1 MPDAEAP
8 DRDPIARV
16 LVCIPTYN
24 ERENLPLAVAG
35 VRAHAPEADILVLDD
50 NSPDGTGAIADELAA
65 GDPHVQVLHRAG
77 KEGLGMAYLA
87 GFDWGL
93 ERGYDAIVEMDADGS
108 HQPKYLPELL
118 AALADA
124 DLVIGSRYVSGGSV
138 VNWPASRK
146 ALSMGGNLY
155 IRLILGMGVG
165 DATAG
170 YRAYR
175 ASALRTIGLDQ
186 VESAGYCFQVDLTVR
201 ATRAGLRIVEVPI
214 EFVERE
220 IGDSKMNNAI
230 VTESMKRITGW
241 GLAHRS
247 GQLKKITSREP
258 RWHAL

>member
-1 MPDAEAP
+1 VPDTAAP
-8 DRDPIARV
+8 DRDPITRV
-16 LVCIPTYN
+16 LVCIPTFN
-24 ERENLPLAVAG
+24 ERENLPTIVAG
-35 VRAHAPEADILVLDD
+35 VRKHAPAADILILDD

-65 GDPHVQVLHRAG
+65 TDPAIHVLHRPG
-77 KEGLGMAYLA
+77 KQGLGMAYLA

-93 ERGYDAIVEMDADGS
+93 QRNYDALVEIDADGS
-108 HQPKYLPELL
+108 HQPKYLPQML
-118 AALADA
+118 AALDDA
-124 DLVIGSRYVSGGSV
+124 DLVIGSRYVPGGSV

-175 ASALRTIGLDQ
+175 ASALRTIGLEH

-230 VTESMKRITGW
+230 VAESMKRITGW
-241 GLAHRS
+241 GLAHRA
-247 GQLKKITSREP
+247 GQLKKLTDREP
-258 RWHAL
+258 QWHAL